1 MAMKAPVRLLAI
13 LCSALAAGTWLLPA
27 GALLLPSRS
36 ASATDSLPLAITGE
50 YVLNSQDDALSATD
64 ILRVNAESFSALFN
78 SAWDQNHWIYPL
90 TERVTGA
97 GRYAGKN
104 HLGQDFTLTIA
115 QWVPINLA
123 NVSLSAELRQFVK
136 ERSYTLSVSL
146 SILTTPRARI
156 HMFGIVVTQKLSPT
170 DTDVQSAFLPLYY
183 ADPGDPLY
191 SELTIAEGQGAA
203 GPTDGFRNEV
213 PSPGV
218 LLNDNACVVAAAQR
232 YQEDGARCNTT
243 HNDAVHICNAQHGV
257 AVSNCNT
264 ACNGTVLAAHDV
276 WLLHITV
283 AAALVA
289 VNLITCS
296 AVSVGFAT
304 VLCIAVGAVVL
315 AAAYKIENAAFNT
328 AVTAALATR
337 TGCVGAAII
346 GRTNCIMAADA
357 GLDACIN
364 QAMTDCANE
373 VNACVSGGGG
383 R

>member
-123 NVSLSAELRQFVK
+123 NISLSAELRQFVK

-218 LLNDNACVVAAAQR
+218 LLNDDPCVVNAANHYHNAV
-232 YQEDGARCNTT
+232 AACNAT
-243 HNDAVHICNAQHGV
+243 HNDAVHICNAAHCVFISNCSIAYNSAVLTAHDAWVNYIYWATIGV
-257 AVSNCNT
+257 AGEILLFSI
-264 ACNGTVLAAHDV
+264 GTGGIGVAFSIAAGSLTLAIAHQ
-276 WLLHITV
+276 I
-283 AAALVA
+283 
-289 VNLITCS
+289 C
-296 AVSVGFAT
+296 
-304 VLCIAVGAVVL
+304 
-315 AAAYKIENAAFNT
+315 
-328 AVTAALATR
+328 
-337 TGCVGAAII
+337 
-346 GRTNCIMAADA
+346 GRR
-357 GLDACIN
+357 
-364 QAMTDCANE
+364 
-373 VNACVSGGGG
+373 SP
-383 R
+383 